1 MVSSSNKESVERHAK
16 MLTDCAASN
25 LSVRQYALSQ
35 GISDSVFYRWIKYFK
50 ARMALGETFPGL
62 VLPEVSRSSGSRRDP
77 EIVEISAHS
86 VSCPPRLSAG
96 ILGTITFKNQATLDI
111 SGNIDSEQ
119 LEMLIKAVSSC

>member
-1 MVSSSNKESVERHAK
+1 MVSSSNKESVERHIK
-16 MLTDCAASN
+16 LLNDCAASN

-86 VSCPPRLSAG
+86 VSRPPRLSAG
-96 ILGTITFKNQATLDI
+96 ILGTITFKNLATLDI

-119 LEMLIKAVSSC
+119 LSMLIGAVSSC